1 MINLSMLLSNDLF
14 SDFRLVSGREGLEN
28 RVVSTGIFDWEDEG
42 KLREYFPEGA
52 LIFTTLSMYKD
63 DREGAEA
70 VIRLMIGNKPAAIA
84 IKDVFFKDIPDDVKA
99 YSDRNKVPV
108 FFFSETFINDL
119 LQMVQNELENDK
131 YYSANGALMETV
143 IKSGSLSTEDKISV
157 LRTMDMRIRTDA
169 MLSIFFSTGD
179 PMVSEPFEKTEDCYY
194 YTSSIRNAFREEK
207 HDEDMVLTLIPYKRG
222 LFALFSCDKGKKD
235 SLDRIGDEVISR
247 AITGNKLENAY
258 IGVGRPFDGKNIEE
272 VFISSVV
279 ANASAIIDGKTA
291 KKYSSIGPDKVILG
305 GMKYP
310 ESVDYLKEALS
321 VVAGAEKTGTP
332 FLETIVCFAKNG
344 GSIEKTAETMFQHKN
359 TIRYRI
365 ERINQLLGTEG
376 LLSAAN
382 LDMIARMY
390 MALPYLENLI

>member
-119 LQMVQNELENDK
+119 LQLVQNELESDR
-131 YYSANGALMETV
+131 YYSADGALLETV
-143 IKSGSLSTEDKISV
+143 IKSRSLSAGDKLSVLQTIDARVRRGTMISV
-157 LRTMDMRIRTDA
+157 
-169 MLSIFFSTGD
+169 FFSTADLPDSGR
-179 PMVSEPFEKTEDCYY
+179 FEKTEECYFY
-194 YTSSIRNAFREEK
+194 ISSIRNAFGEVNRDGEW
-207 HDEDMVLTLIPYKRG
+207 VLTLIPYRRG
-222 LFALFSCDKGKKD
+222 LFALFSCDEAGKEEAEDMACKVTLRAMSAPKLSD
-235 SLDRIGDEVISR
+235 AHAGIGKPYDE
-247 AITGNKLENAY
+247 
-258 IGVGRPFDGKNIEE
+258 KNIED
-272 VFISSVV
+272 VFISAVV
-279 ANASAIIDGKTA
+279 ANTSAVIDDERER
-291 KKYSSIGPDKVILG
+291 KYSSIGPDKIILG
-305 GMKYP
+305 GMRYP
-310 ESVDYLKEALS
+310 ETVEFLNEQLALIE
-321 VVAGAEKTGTP
+321 GAEKTGTP
-332 FLETIVCFAKNG
+332 FLDTILSLASNG
-344 GSIEKTAETMFQHKN
+344 WNIEKTADAMFQHKN

-365 ERINQLLGTEG
+365 ERINHILGTQG
-376 LLSAAN
+376 VMSAVN
-382 LDMIARMY
+382 LDLIARMY
-390 MALPYLENLI
+390 MALPYMEKLV